1 MKEVLFSS
9 YKLIR
14 RDCGMKKQIVS
25 VLLFLFSLT
34 SCSSNQVQNSAFIK
48 SVVPRSSVYDNCYV
62 TVSSNTL
69 TYYDLDTGVSTPVC
83 SSAGCKHDGCDNNC
97 TAIIENEILS
107 NPFRYAGKLY
117 YFGFGDNQ
125 ESRMYKCEENGS
137 SRETV
142 LEFKRSGN
150 DEEYI
155 SPMIFSTE
163 LCGDKIY
170 LLILESV
177 MSKSNEFDGNFGY
190 GSNGMAN
197 YKIGCFDLITDSY
210 SVIYETGVVPDSNMQ
225 IYGIYNDTI
234 YANFGGNTKQ
244 YKFDTVDDR
253 IAAIEDENS
262 EYNKT
267 KFRKTLKI
275 STKDGSV
282 SENDSQMEW
291 YTMSSAGCW
300 YMLGNLLYSS
310 DGTYIAEAYS
320 MYATEDGL
328 IYYDC
333 DCGNVYLY
341 NDGVVK
347 SAPFSQRISFESRD
361 YYVCDYSNETSTYY
375 YCTKES
381 YFSDS
386 PEFRELEMKQ

>member
-1 MKEVLFSS
+1 
-9 YKLIR
+9 
-14 RDCGMKKQIVS
+14 MKKITA
-25 VLLFLFSLT
+25 LLFLLLTLT
-34 SCSSNQVQNSAFIK
+34 SCSSNQTPNHAFIK
-48 SVVPRSSVYDNCYV
+48 SAFPKSSVYDNCYV
-62 TVSSNTL
+62 TVSSGKL

-83 SSAGCKHDGCDNNC
+83 STAGCKHDGSDSNC

-142 LEFKRSGN
+142 LEFERYG
-150 DEEYI
+150 DEEEYV
-155 SPMIFSTE
+155 SPMIYATMLYE
-163 LCGDKIY
+163 DKLY
-170 LLILESV
+170 LHILEAV
-177 MSKSNEFDGNFGY
+177 MTKSYEFDGNYGY
-190 GSNGMAN
+190 GTSGMAN
-197 YKIGCFDLITDSY
+197 YKIGCYDLVTDNY
-210 SVIYETGVVPDSNMQ
+210 SVIYETGICPDCNMQ

-244 YKFDTVDDR
+244 YEFDTVDDR
-253 IAAIEDENS
+253 IAALEDENS

-282 SENDSQMEW
+282 SESDSQMEW

-300 YMLGNLLYSS
+300 YMLGNSLYTA

-333 DCGNVYLY
+333 DCENVYLY

-347 SAPFSQRISFESRD
+347 SAPFSQRIFFESRD
-361 YYVCDYSNETSTYY
+361 YYVCDYSNEASTYY

-381 YFSDS
+381 YFSGA